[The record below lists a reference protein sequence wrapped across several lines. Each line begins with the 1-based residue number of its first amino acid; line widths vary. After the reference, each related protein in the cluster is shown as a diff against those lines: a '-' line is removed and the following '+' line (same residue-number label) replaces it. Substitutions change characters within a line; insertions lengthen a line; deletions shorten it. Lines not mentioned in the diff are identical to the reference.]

1 MDDFDI
7 LYISQ
12 FDKQLNH
19 LSLTSYSTPPLR
31 LQSSWE
37 TARPAQNP
45 NDFVLP
51 NLQQFHQWQARR
63 NHSKFPLHCLIYPIW
78 VFESPLTWSDM
89 SQPEVFW
96 RFSVVLSTSLN
107 TWNERITASSRQIS
121 KLCLREKPSQALA
134 DGAIWT
140 WSWPS
145 RLIFR
150 EEIHR
155 KRQSVSE
162 TQRHVTGVASR
173 QTSEN
178 QKCRLQFFK
187 ASLTKSRRQN
197 PNWKLDYCS
206 ISKEKDP
213 QVSICFTWLV
223 TFSFEFSFVA
233 DGWLAS
239 QVCQVGDFKN
249 MQLNSHVWQKL
260 LMKKKRGEFTG
271 PTSHFLSW
279 AHWRRHWFDPES
291 RENRVG
297 KSPYITSY
305 VG

>member
-1 MDDFDI
+1 MRDSTSSAESQRLCSAKPSAIPPMTSKKKSLKISFALFD
-7 LYISQ
+7 
-12 FDKQLNH
+12 
-19 LSLTSYSTPPLR
+19 LSNMGI
-31 LQSSWE
+31 WI
-37 TARPAQNP
+37 TA
-45 NDFVLP
+45 DM
-51 NLQQFHQWQARR
+51 
-63 NHSKFPLHCLIYPIW
+63 IW
-78 VFESPLTWSDM
+78 HVSAWS
-89 SQPEVFW
+89 FW

-260 LMKKKRGEFTG
+260 LMKKKGGEFTG